1 MKLRSQKAI
10 KQIHNYI
17 DEYRNFS
24 DAELSNL
31 TRQFK
36 SRLESGAALDS
47 IMVEAY
53 AAICVADE
61 RVLGMMPYDEQIM
74 GAIAL
79 NRGYLAEMATGEGK
93 TLMATMPLYLNA
105 LTGRSTIL
113 VTANEYLAIRDANE
127 MGPVYRFMGLT
138 CMAGVK
144 ENADAKITNDEK
156 REFYSSDV
164 LYTTHSALGFDYL
177 FENLVKTPEERFLRD
192 FYFIIIDE
200 ADMVLLDASQ
210 MPLVISGTPR
220 VQSNVIEI
228 ADFFVSIL
236 DEEKDVEVENHAVW
250 LTKAG
255 IKYAEDFFGIDNF
268 YKEEYFELNRQIT
281 LALRA
286 RFLFTL
292 QKDYIIS
299 DDGEIILLDNGTGR
313 SLPGMKLRGGM
324 HQALEQKEK
333 LEVSSE
339 QRSVASITYQNLFL
353 MFPKMSGMSGT
364 LYDAKMELFK
374 VYNKRVI
381 SIPTHKP
388 CIRDD
393 KADKYYTSGAQQF
406 KAVIRE
412 TVNRHF
418 KSQPVLIV
426 TSTINDT
433 KIISGLL
440 TEKRIPHSVL
450 NANNIFW
457 ESDIIKEAGRR
468 GAVTVSTGLAGRGTD
483 IKLEEGVNEL
493 GGLCVLGVGRMDNT
507 RLERQV
513 RGRAG
518 RQGDNGMSQFYVS
531 LEDEIVKFMGE
542 KYVEKLLTSGVD
554 YSEFKLKRVIDRAQR
569 IHMDKSQHTRE
580 MVLKYDRILKR
591 QRDILYDARN
601 RLINQ
606 KELDVELLY
615 QILKYNIYKYVKSK
629 KHISKQELSRFLLDN
644 LSYEIGDTFD
654 RNTRLKGRKLAKYIY
669 QYSIE
674 VFDRKMSGFENSNR
688 KKEYVNLC
696 VLKALD
702 DAWIEEVDY
711 LQQLQSAISGR
722 SLAQR
727 NPVFEYSEE
736 AYKHFRRM
744 EDMIRESIMR
754 NLLLSTYDYDA
765 AGKIRIIY
773 P

>member
-1 MKLRSQKAI
+1 MKLRYLKAI
-10 KQIHNYI
+10 ERIHEYI
-17 DEYRNFS
+17 DDYRRLS
-24 DAELSNL
+24 DTELSNL
-31 TRQFK
+31 TVTFK
-36 SRLESGAALDS
+36 KRLSEGASLDS
-47 IMVEAY
+47 IMEEAY

-61 RVLGMMPYDEQIM
+61 RVLGLMPYDEQIY

-79 NRGYLAEMATGEGK
+79 NQGYLAEMATGEGK

-105 LTGRSTIL
+105 LTGKSTIL

-127 MGPVYRFMGLT
+127 MGPAYRFMGLS

-144 ENADAKITNDEK
+144 ENPNEEITNDEK
-156 REFYSSDV
+156 REFYAADV
-164 LYTTHSALGFDYL
+164 LYTTHAALGFDYL
-177 FENLVKTPEERFLRD
+177 FENLVKTPEDRFLRE

-220 VQSNVIEI
+220 VQSNLIEI

-236 DEEKDVEVENHAVW
+236 DEEKDVEIENHAVW

-286 RFLFTL
+286 RFLFAI

-339 QRSVASITYQNLFL
+339 QRSMASITYQNLFL
-353 MFPKMSGMSGT
+353 MFPKMTGMSGT
-364 LYDAKMELFK
+364 MYDAKLELFK
-374 VYNKRVI
+374 VYKKRVI

-393 KADKYYTSGAQQF
+393 RADKYYVDGAKQF

-457 ESDIIKEAGRR
+457 ESDIIKEAGRK

-542 KYVEKLLTSGVD
+542 KYVEKLLTSGRD
-554 YSEFKLKRVIDRAQR
+554 YSQHKLKRVIDRAQR
-569 IHMDKSQHTRE
+569 IHMDKSQQARE
-580 MVLKYDRILKR
+580 MVFKYDRILKR

-601 RLINQ
+601 RLIDQN
-606 KELDVELLY
+606 ELDVELLY
-615 QILKYNIYKYVKSK
+615 KIIKYNTWRYVKSR
-629 KHISKQELSRFLLDN
+629 KHISKQELSRYVLDN
-644 LSYEIGDTFD
+644 LSYEIGDSFD

-669 QYSIE
+669 GYSKE
-674 VFDRKMSGFENSNR
+674 VFDKKMTGFENANK

-711 LQQLQSAISGR
+711 LQQLQAAISGR
-722 SLAQR
+722 ALAQR

-744 EDMIRESIMR
+744 EDIIRENIMR
-754 NLLLSTYDYDA
+754 NILLGTYEYDSE
-765 AGKIRIIY
+765 GKIRIIY

>member
-1 MKLRSQKAI
+1 
-10 KQIHNYI
+10 
-17 DEYRNFS
+17 
-24 DAELSNL
+24 
-31 TRQFK
+31 
-36 SRLESGAALDS
+36 
-47 IMVEAY
+47 
-53 AAICVADE
+53 
-61 RVLGMMPYDEQIM
+61 
-74 GAIAL
+74 
-79 NRGYLAEMATGEGK
+79 
-93 TLMATMPLYLNA
+93 
-105 LTGRSTIL
+105 
-113 VTANEYLAIRDANE
+113 
-127 MGPVYRFMGLT
+127 
-138 CMAGVK
+138 
-144 ENADAKITNDEK
+144 
-156 REFYSSDV
+156 
-164 LYTTHSALGFDYL
+164 
-177 FENLVKTPEERFLRD
+177 
-192 FYFIIIDE
+192 
-200 ADMVLLDASQ
+200 
-210 MPLVISGTPR
+210 
-220 VQSNVIEI
+220 
-228 ADFFVSIL
+228 
-236 DEEKDVEVENHAVW
+236 
-250 LTKAG
+250 
-255 IKYAEDFFGIDNF
+255 
-268 YKEEYFELNRQIT
+268 
-281 LALRA
+281 
-286 RFLFTL
+286 
-292 QKDYIIS
+292 
-299 DDGEIILLDNGTGR
+299 
-313 SLPGMKLRGGM
+313 MKLRGGM

-339 QRSVASITYQNLFL
+339 QRSMASITYQNLFL
-353 MFPKMSGMSGT
+353 MFPKMTGMSGT
-364 LYDAKMELFK
+364 MYDAKLELFK
-374 VYNKRVI
+374 VYKKRVI

-393 KADKYYTSGAQQF
+393 RADKYYVDGAKQF

-457 ESDIIKEAGRR
+457 ESDIIKEAGRK

-542 KYVEKLLTSGVD
+542 KYVEKLLTSGRD
-554 YSEFKLKRVIDRAQR
+554 YSQHKLKRVIDRAQR
-569 IHMDKSQHTRE
+569 IHMDKSQQARE
-580 MVLKYDRILKR
+580 MVFKYDRILKR

-601 RLINQ
+601 RLIDQN
-606 KELDVELLY
+606 ELDVELLY
-615 QILKYNIYKYVKSK
+615 KIIKYNTWRYVKSR
-629 KHISKQELSRFLLDN
+629 KHISKQELSRYVLDN
-644 LSYEIGDTFD
+644 LSYEIGDSFD

-669 QYSIE
+669 GYSKE
-674 VFDRKMSGFENSNR
+674 VFDKKMTGFENVNK

-711 LQQLQSAISGR
+711 LQQLQAAISGR
-722 SLAQR
+722 ALAQR

-744 EDMIRESIMR
+744 EDIIRENIMR
-754 NLLLSTYDYDA
+754 NILLGTYEYDSE
-765 AGKIRIIY
+765 GKIRIIY